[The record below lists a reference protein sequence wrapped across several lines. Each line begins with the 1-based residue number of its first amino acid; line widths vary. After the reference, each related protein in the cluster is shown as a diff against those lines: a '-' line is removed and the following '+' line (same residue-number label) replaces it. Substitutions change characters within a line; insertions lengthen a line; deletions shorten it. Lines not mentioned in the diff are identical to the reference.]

1 VNRPTSAQLRLT
13 RQRIVVARRLYRVRP
28 GTNNLRLTIPRR
40 LKGGP
45 YLLKVTLSNPDGG
58 TLSLPSL
65 GILVP
70 RPK

>member
-1 VNRPTSAQLRLT
+1 
-13 RQRIVVARRLYRVRP
+13 VARRLYRVRP